1 MDKIAASDFC
11 CIELISSV
19 YETKPF
25 GGVVQANFLN
35 IVIKMSSGKDAVQ
48 LLGFL
53 KSVEVETGRTKSV
66 KWGPREIDIDLL
78 YFNDLIYSDETTTI
92 PHKGIPFRDFVAVPL
107 DEIAPGFVHPAL
119 KKKNSDICK
128 EVPESYIIRK
138 FPGELKIKKG

>member
-1 MDKIAASDFC
+1 M
-11 CIELISSV
+11 

-25 GGVVQANFLN
+25 GDVVQENFLN
-35 IVIKMSSGKDAVQ
+35 AVIKISSSKEV
-48 LLGFL
+48 LSLFRFL
-53 KSVEVETGRTKSV
+53 KSVETETGRTKSV

-78 YFNDLIYSDETTTI
+78 YFNNLIYSDDLITV

-107 DEIAPGFVHPAL
+107 NEIAPGFEHPAL

-138 FPGELKIKKG
+138 FPGAIKNLKG